1 MARFRPYLGLGALA
15 AGTIFS
21 FFSLFAGSKWILPV
35 LGAALGGIAVT
46 AALERLRVPEVLRAL
61 ASAVAGIWFL
71 AIFIVPNS
79 LKFGFPNVGRLMKVA
94 GAAWTSATESATLL
108 KPGPGIL
115 LLTCAGVWLAVL
127 ISAPVAIGSRPV
139 FAALPWIGVFTM
151 TSSAGA
157 PGNRL
162 FAVIVFIPSLFTALY
177 CIKESPKTFL
187 RLPARAQARAQTLT
201 LGWAILLG
209 SIATV
214 AGVSLGS
221 IAPGYKSR
229 GWLEG
234 ALAGPPSQTVV
245 SPLVQIKPQLL
256 NPGRTKLFE
265 VQASLPA
272 GTLAYFRLMALDE
285 FNGSAWGSSA
295 DYSSVAGK
303 ISYLPPEVFSGRDRS
318 FRQRYS
324 IEQLGGPWLPAAY
337 QATRVSGVDASV
349 DPGSSSLIARS
360 RLNKGTKYE
369 VTSAVPDVSI
379 EDLQRA
385 PPRSARSQKGSDP
398 TKLTG
403 VSDEVRK
410 IANDWTKGKVTT
422 YDKVVAISDRLR
434 KFRYD
439 ESAPQGHSSDQL
451 LFFLTTSKAGYC
463 EQFAASMA
471 VLVRTLGIPARVA
484 VGFLPGD
491 IGPGQ
496 NSHVVTSRDAHAWP
510 EVHFEGVGW
519 VPFEPT
525 PRTGLS
531 PPFYNSAGAAAKFQ
545 EEPVTGGQEE
555 EPSPSPAPPPT
566 PGPAE
571 TPAPSTAQPNA
582 RTFSQF
588 WLSVI
593 AVVALVVV
601 LVFAVVIGKRWRIR
615 RRYRRAATPAEKVRA
630 AFLDFEDR
638 VIDLSRPRGIAQTP
652 AEFMEQA
659 RTGFQLDMGATGIL
673 ISNFEIAVFSGGV
686 SSDSEAQD
694 AVNAAA
700 LLAGQLWAGSNWG
713 GRLGLLVSPRSL
725 LIR

>member
-21 FFSLFAGSKWILPV
+21 FFSLFAGSKWIVPV
-35 LGAALGGIAVT
+35 LGTALGGIAVT

-61 ASAVAGIWFL
+61 ASALAGVWFL

-94 GAAWTSATESATLL
+94 GSAWTSATESATLL

-127 ISAPVAIGSRPV
+127 ISAPVAIGGRPI
-139 FAALPWIGVFTM
+139 FAALPWIGVFTL

-162 FAVIVFIPSLFTALY
+162 VAVIVFIPSFFIALF
-177 CIKESPKTFL
+177 CIRES
-187 RLPARAQARAQTLT
+187 RLPVSAREHV
-201 LGWAILLG
+201 GWAILLG

-214 AGVSLGS
+214 SGTFFGTIV
-221 IAPGYKSR
+221 PGYKSP

-272 GTLAYFRLMALDE
+272 GALAYWRLMALDE
-285 FNGSAWGSSA
+285 FNGNAWGSSA
-295 DYSSVAGK
+295 DYSNVAGK
-303 ISYLPPEVFSGRDRS
+303 ISYLPSEVFSGRDRS

-337 QATRVSGVDASV
+337 QATRILGVDASV
-349 DPGSSSLIARS
+349 DPGSSSLIARR
-360 RLNKGTKYE
+360 RLNKGIKYE
-369 VTSAVPDVSI
+369 VTSVVPDVSI
-379 EDLQRA
+379 EDLRKA
-385 PPRSARSQKGSDP
+385 PSRSAQSDKGPDP

-403 VSDEVRK
+403 VSDAVRK
-410 IANDWTKGKVTT
+410 IANDWTAGKVTT

-439 ESAPQGHSSDQL
+439 ENAPQGHSSDQL
-451 LFFLTTSKAGYC
+451 LFFLTASKAGYC

-471 VLVRTLGIPARVA
+471 VLIRTLGIPARVA
-484 VGFLPGD
+484 VGFLPGE

-496 NSHVVTSRDAHAWP
+496 NAHVVTSRDAHAWP

-525 PRTGLS
+525 PRTGLP
-531 PPFYNSAGAAAKFQ
+531 PPFYNSAGAAEKFQ

-555 EPSPSPAPPPT
+555 DPSPSPTTPPSPDA
-566 PGPAE
+566 AE
-571 TPAPSTAQPNA
+571 TPAPSAAQPKA

-601 LVFAVVIGKRWRIR
+601 LVFAVAIGKRWRIR

-630 AFLDFEDR
+630 AFFDFEDR
-638 VIDLSRPRGIAQTP
+638 VIDLSHPRGIAQTP

-659 RTGFQLDMGATGIL
+659 RTGFQLDVGATGVL

-694 AVNAAA
+694 AMKAAA
-700 LLAGQLWAGSNWG
+700 LLTGQLWAGSNWG
-713 GRLGLLVSPRSL
+713 ERLGLLVSPRSL